1 MGRNGASYIR
11 KRQNERDKDRKRNGA
26 MEKRRA
32 SEIGGVKELVIPGRV
47 TSKRKKDRKKEEEI
61 RDREQS
67 CWSESRP

>member
-1 MGRNGASYIR
+1 
-11 KRQNERDKDRKRNGA
+11 